1 MKWFRFYSDALDDP
15 KVQRLPGDLFKAW
28 VNILCLASR
37 YSGTLPPMEDMKFA
51 LRLSEAKITTLLD
64 ELAAHGLID
73 DTGDGLQPHNWKKRQ
88 YKSDN
93 VTARVQAHRDHCNV
107 SVTPDETFHE
117 TPPKRFGNGATEN
130 REQKQKTNDK
140 TTGNGTGRVAR
151 SDKDVW
157 EPETPQRDPLQVER
171 EEAIAEHPH
180 WDDALNAA
188 TPSTVRS
195 RLPYQAKIWRKWIA
209 DPSTAPPIPAPAAP
223 PPKVV
228 TAPADFLAAY
238 QAETNTRVDAND
250 RRLGIGKYSRHTTAV
265 TGDALQ

>member
-107 SVTPDETFHE
+107 SVTPDETFLE

-130 REQKQKTNDK
+130 RERTIKLPVTVQGASLVRTKTF
-140 TTGNGTGRVAR
+140 GNPRRRNVIPSRSSGR
-151 SDKDVW
+151 
-157 EPETPQRDPLQVER
+157 
-171 EEAIAEHPH
+171 
-180 WDDALNAA
+180 
-188 TPSTVRS
+188 
-195 RLPYQAKIWRKWIA
+195 
-209 DPSTAPPIPAPAAP
+209 
-223 PPKVV
+223 
-228 TAPADFLAAY
+228 
-238 QAETNTRVDAND
+238 
-250 RRLGIGKYSRHTTAV
+250 RR
-265 TGDALQ
+265 